1 MYLQTSKIL
10 SRLLHVSKLGN
21 FKYLLLL
28 VLALVALP
36 SRTFGQNATVVGTV
50 TDPSGGSVAGVT
62 ITITSAST
70 GAVKTFTTNESGQ
83 YVAPDLPIGH
93 YSIKANATGFKV
105 VEQKDVTLTVGDRL
119 RIDFQ
124 MAVGAASETVTVEA
138 NAIAVQSDSGE
149 VSNLITGEQMNQI
162 STNGRSFYVLA
173 GLTAG
178 ASSNVTG
185 LLNVPVGG
193 DSTVSFNGLRP
204 SHNIYLLDGGEDL
217 DRGGSGNMSIAPS
230 TDAIAEFR
238 ALTSN
243 YSAEYGLSSAGTM
256 TMALKSG
263 ASTLHA
269 SAWEFNRQNGFDA
282 RDFFHP
288 APNVEPK
295 LRMNIFGFNVGGPVT
310 FGKLYNPEKK
320 KTFFFYN
327 MEWRRYIQGAGSN
340 QTVPDPATYGGDFS
354 TSLPGDKKLNDGT
367 VVLNSGLHTPCAFQL
382 GSNAALIAAFAGQT
396 LSTPGSDGSCN
407 LQPKLGSASQPVFA
421 AFNSNTLPFVNAN
434 AAALLTAGIFPSA
447 GLTNLGG
454 GTGTFSGGSGVP
466 TSLKEEVVRIDH
478 NFSSKFSVF
487 GHFVAEQISQGYAT
501 AQWSGDNVPTVGDTF
516 GNPSYSAVVHATYTI
531 SPSLINETAF
541 NYNGNRINI
550 IPFAAN
556 GLSSLALP
564 TGYDSTNSRL
574 FTGPNNLSRIPN
586 ITLNGQSGA
595 NFQISSWPWVNKAD
609 DYQIRDDVSWTHG
622 AHQFKFGGSWAI
634 YKKVQD
640 LFGTTQ
646 GSFSFTGNDGSFT
659 GNSFADLLLGLPQSY
674 NELAVQDHGFWNNVS
689 WAAYVQDNW
698 RATRRLTVNLG
709 LRWDGVPHTYEANN
723 RMGNF
728 YPELY
733 DAANAATF
741 NSNNT
746 ICASAADPGCTA
758 ASPGLGTSPNTILAG
773 VPLYLNGIGIPG
785 QNGVPKGLVDN
796 HWAAFGP
803 RLGFAYDLTGNGKTV
818 LRGGLGIMYE
828 RIQGNDM
835 YNAGPNIPFSL
846 NVTLNGTELT
856 NPSLAISTGTA
867 ASQPIN
873 AAGLQGIDRKDYKL
887 PVSTQYSLGI
897 QRALSAKTVLSVS
910 YVGNTNR
917 HQNDY
922 RNINLPTESAVVA
935 ANNAHT
941 PYQVSP
947 GLSFA
952 GFTQITQSENEANS
966 HYNSMQVD
974 LNSQVKDL
982 QLRVLYTYSRSID
995 STTSGGA
1002 GDLANVSNPYAGWR
1016 FDLGPSA
1023 LDRTH
1028 TFVANFIYDIPVF
1041 RHTSNRFL
1049 KTTVGGWQVSGIATI
1064 ESGLPINLTAGS
1076 AAGYVGGTARPDQ
1089 IGSITY
1095 LNTAATGAA
1104 AGNQHINYFDP
1115 TTFGAPA
1122 SGLFGNLGHNALRGP
1137 GRDNWDVSLFK
1148 SFTFSEARGSRF
1160 ELRFETFNTWNHT
1173 QFQNVDTGLGDDR
1186 FGQYTSAYNPRT
1198 LQLGGKIYF

>member
-10 SRLLHVSKLGN
+10 SRLLHVSKLGD

-149 VSNLITGEQMNQI
+149 VSNLITGEQMSQI
-162 STNGRSFYVLA
+162 STNGRSIYALA
-173 GLTAG
+173 ALTPG
-178 ASSNVTG
+178 ASGNITG

-193 DSTVSFNGLRP
+193 DSNVSFNGLRNG
-204 SHNIYLLDGGEDL
+204 HNIYLLDGGEDD
-217 DRGGSGNMSIAPS
+217 DRGGAGSMSIAPS
-230 TDAIAEFR
+230 SDAIAEFR

-243 YSAEYGLSSAGTM
+243 YSADYGLSSAGTM
-256 TMALKSG
+256 TMVLKSG
-263 ASTLHA
+263 SSTLHA
-269 SAWEFNRQNGFDA
+269 SAWEFNRQDGFDA

-288 APNVEPK
+288 VSGGAAPK

-310 FGKLYNPEKK
+310 LGKLYNQDRK

-340 QTVPDPATYGGDFS
+340 QTVPDPGTYGGNLSSVPTALTVPTTARVASSVLFANC
-354 TSLPGDKKLNDGT
+354 PGGIAPVGIVQGGT
-367 VVLNSGLHTPCAFQL
+367 FPGNIIPSCMINP
-382 GSNAALIAAFAGQT
+382 NAT
-396 LSTPGSDGSCN
+396 
-407 LQPKLGSASQPVFA
+407 
-421 AFNSNTLPFVNAN
+421 
-434 AAALLTAGIFPSA
+434 ALLNAGIFPSA
-447 GLTNLGG
+447 GLSNISNGN
-454 GTGTFSGGSGVP
+454 GTFTGGSGVP

-487 GHFVAEQISQGYAT
+487 GHFVAEQISQGYAI

-516 GNPSYSAVVHATYTI
+516 GNPSYSGVVHTTYTI
-531 SPSLINETAF
+531 NPSLINEASF

-556 GLSSLALP
+556 GLASLALP
-564 TGYDSTNSRL
+564 SGYDSTNSRL

-586 ITLNGQSGA
+586 ITLNGNSGA

-609 DYQIRDDVSWTHG
+609 DYQIRDDISWTHG

-646 GSFSFTGNDGSFT
+646 GAFSFTNGSGTYT
-659 GNSFADLLLGLPQSY
+659 GNSFGDYLLGLPQNY
-674 NELAVQDHGFWNNVS
+674 TELAVQDHGFWNNVS

-698 RATRRLTVNLG
+698 RVNRRLTLNLG
-709 LRWDGVPHTYEANN
+709 LRWDGAPHTYEAND

-728 YPELY
+728 YPSLY
-733 DAANAATF
+733 QAGDAATF
-741 NSNNT
+741 NTNNT
-746 ICASAADPGCTA
+746 ICASAADAGCSA
-758 ASPGLGTSPNTILAG
+758 ASPGLGTSPNPILAG

-818 LRGGLGIMYE
+818 VRGGFGIMYE

-846 NVTLNGTELT
+846 NVTLNNTTFT
-856 NPSLAISTGTA
+856 NPSLATSTNTA

-873 AAGLQGIDRKDYKL
+873 PASLTGIDRSDYRL
-887 PVSTQYSLGI
+887 PTSTQYSLGI
-897 QRALSAKTVLSVS
+897 QRALSNKTVLSVA

-922 RNINLPTESAVVA
+922 RNTNLPTQSLLPTLIG
-935 ANNAHT
+935 T
-941 PYQVSP
+941 PYQTAD
-947 GLSFA
+947 GLPFP
-952 GFTQITQSENEANS
+952 GFTQITMAENEANS
-966 HYNSMQVD
+966 HYNSLQVD

-995 STTSGGA
+995 TSNGGSG

-1016 FDLGPSA
+1016 SDLGPGNA
-1023 LDRTH
+1023 DRTH
-1028 TFVANFIYDIPVF
+1028 ILVANFIYDVPLF
-1041 RHTSNRFL
+1041 RHTSSRLL
-1049 KTTVGGWQVSGIATI
+1049 KSTLGGWEVSGIMTI
-1064 ESGLPINLTAGS
+1064 ESGLPINLS
-1076 AAGYVGGTARPDQ
+1076 ADSGVGGFLGSGASSRPN
-1089 IGSITY
+1089 ISGSISY
-1095 LNTAATGAA
+1095 PNTVLTT
-1104 AGNQHINYFDP
+1104 GNQNIQYFDP
-1115 TTFGAPA
+1115 SVFSVPGTGT
-1122 SGLFGNLGHNALRGP
+1122 FGNLGHNALRGP
-1137 GRDNWDVSLFK
+1137 GRDNWDMSLFK

-1160 ELRFETFNTWNHT
+1160 EIRLETFNTWNHT
-1173 QFQNVDTGLGDDR
+1173 QFQNVDTSINDSR
-1186 FGQYTSAYNPRT
+1186 FGQFTSAYAGRT